1 MFPWFSRLSY
11 WLLVRNLRLSWD
23 RGGSLITLKSNVQ
36 CDFDTAHSRVL
47 IEKLNWLQESDE
59 LTTFLIIFITH
70 LPWPSPSPDAP
81 SSGVTMITMFCLRM
95 PGQAS
100 GVSWQRLWSMSADFS
115 VSSSQGMTHSGQHRL
130 WPTAEHNYYVS
141 LNNQSA
147 TQRATVKQFWQISN
161 QWLLTILT
169 DGGQHSWWGSCAKG
183 RVLCSCL
190 QRLVVT

>member
-59 LTTFLIIFITH
+59 PSTFLIIFITH

-81 SSGVTMITMFCLRM
+81 SSGVTMITMF
-95 PGQAS
+95 
-100 GVSWQRLWSMSADFS
+100 S
-115 VSSSQGMTHSGQHRL
+115 VSGCQARRQACRDRGSDQCLLTSQSPLVKVWLTQANIGSDRLQNTIITYLSTINPQHRE
-130 WPTAEHNYYVS
+130 P
-141 LNNQSA
+141 
-147 TQRATVKQFWQISN
+147 
-161 QWLLTILT
+161 QWNSSGRSVTS
-169 DGGQHSWWGSCAKG
+169 DSW
-183 RVLCSCL
+183 LF
-190 QRLVVT
+190 

>member
-36 CDFDTAHSRVL
+36 CDFDTAHFRVL

-59 LTTFLIIFITH
+59 PTTFLIISH
-70 LPWPSPSPDAP
+70 SPSMTQPRPWCSLLRRHNDHDIWEAPDARRQACRDRGSDQCLLTSQSP
-81 SSGVTMITMFCLRM
+81 IVKVWLTQANIGSDRLQNTIITYLSTINPQHRTTKSSGRSVT
-95 PGQAS
+95 S
-100 GVSWQRLWSMSADFS
+100 
-115 VSSSQGMTHSGQHRL
+115 
-130 WPTAEHNYYVS
+130 
-141 LNNQSA
+141 
-147 TQRATVKQFWQISN
+147 

-169 DGGQHSWWGSCAKG
+169 GRGQHSWWGSCVKG
-183 RVLCSCL
+183 SVLCSCL